1 MIFLTKNQSN
11 TVILTLTEESRLLTP
26 TYIFEFTNDMD
37 KNQVIFS
44 SPDLSTFKCKYNRF
58 EITESGSTYTNLS
71 GGTINLNRVGFWD
84 YKVYET
90 SGSTIA
96 LSATT
101 GRVLEQGKVYVNG
114 VANDVLPAY
123 R

>member
-58 EITESGSTYTNLS
+58 EITESGATYTNLS

>member
-71 GGTINLNRVGFWD
+71 GGTINLNRVGFWN
-84 YKVYET
+84 YRIFET

>member
-1 MIFLTKNQSN
+1 MIFLNKNQSN

-44 SPDLSTFKCKYNRF
+44 AQDLSTFKCKYNRF
-58 EITESGSTYTNLS
+58 DIIESGSTYTNLT

-90 SGSTIA
+90 TGTTIA

-114 VANDVLPAY
+114 IANDVLPAY